1 MVLKIKHKN
10 MASFKKHF
18 FFNPEFLY

>member
-10 MASFKKHF
+10 MAK
-18 FFNPEFLY
+18 LYKYQELKN